1 MLAQTELREPLAAA
15 QHLRAGGSDGSD
27 DAIGNRCAD
36 DGCGGAGERAGTGA
50 GERRRRALVRDQ
62 GRRDARLLGLQQQ
75 RPGDAPGRDVQRGRR
90 GWAAHL
96 RDPDRRHR
104 RLLGQERRRRVD
116 AAVRDVQLRE
126 RRRRSQLRVADGRH
140 PRLLGAQ
147 HAVASV
153 QRRAGRDLPRG
164 QRRQHSRHHLELRRG
179 HERRHHV
186 LGLQLVRPREPA
198 ARHLHRRRCRRY
210 PRLRA
215 DHGRGPSPAG
225 AASAPT
231 ARRSRHRR
239 PGSSPPSA
247 RATTTRAG
255 SARTRRSPAWATTP
269 PGEPRRRPGPS
280 AP

>member
-1 MLAQTELREPLAAA
+1 MGRTMRL
-15 QHLRAGGSDGSD
+15 
-27 DAIGNRCAD
+27 AIGALMMA
-36 DGCGGAGERAGTGA
+36 GGGAGERAGTGA

-62 GRRDARLLGLQQQ
+62 GRRDARLLGLQQR

-90 GWAAHL
+90 GRAAHL

-140 PRLLGAQ
+140 ARLLGAQ

-164 QRRQHSRHHLELRRG
+164 QRGQHGRHHLELRRG
-179 HERRHHV
+179 HERPHHV

-198 ARHLHRRRCRRY
+198 ARHLHRRRRRRY

-215 DHGRGPSPAG
+215 DHGREPSPAG

-231 ARRSRHRR
+231 ARRCS
-239 PGSSPPSA
+239 
-247 RATTTRAG
+247 
-255 SARTRRSPAWATTP
+255 TP
-269 PGEPRRRPGPS
+269 PAGIFTAVSAGYDHSCGIREDATLACVGDDAAGRARRRPGPS